1 MRPLG
6 LCSPGLAVGSGFGWR
21 AGGHCWGGAFGF
33 IEQRASVKLSE
44 TGKQSLACS
53 FDHPETAVPFEALKS
68 ILDTN

>member
-1 MRPLG
+1 LLSG
-6 LCSPGLAVGSGFGWR
+6 LVLAGVLVVT
-21 AGGHCWGGAFGF
+21 AGGGGAFGF

-68 ILDTN
+68 VLDTN

>member
-1 MRPLG
+1 LLSG
-6 LCSPGLAVGSGFGWR
+6 LVLAGVLVVT
-21 AGGHCWGGAFGF
+21 AGGGAFGF